1 MRERYAVNTA
11 AAKTPFFEARLL
23 SHIFVQN
30 SKMTEACEKMIV
42 VRESKSRDVF
52 SKQRQNMNISE

>member
-52 SKQRQNMNISE
+52 SKGKT